1 MIDEMLMDILYGLV
15 EDSANQMRPATR
27 RDRERLLLLKNSIG
41 ALKDIRRDFD
51 YSSNEMPNRNSS
63 SHGHNE
69 VKQDDAPKVENSNSR
84 PLDEKQRERS
94 SLKDYVLELEEELGK
109 VRDTLAEERLT
120 SMKEINKAIDDVEHY
135 TRQARVLKN
144 DMGVLKDRMFVK
156 RFMLN
161 VDNRG
166 GSYPKDT
173 ETIAELIREENEI
186 YDKIKVYHSRLEV
199 IIQSRQKAIK
209 TLFDYLEKSDAKIR
223 YLGYKAEGIPQAI
236 RNITATLI
244 KS

>member
-1 MIDEMLMDILYGLV
+1 MGIQCGLV
-15 EDSANQMRPATR
+15 EASTNQMRPATK
-27 RDRERLLLLKNSIG
+27 RDHERLLLLKNSIG

-69 VKQDDAPKVENSNSR
+69 VKQDDALKVENSNAR
-84 PLDEKQRERS
+84 HLDEKHRGHIFLQ
-94 SLKDYVLELEEELGK
+94 DYVHELEDDLEK
-109 VRDTLAEERLT
+109 VRGTLAEERLA
-120 SMKEINKAIDDVEHY
+120 SLKEISRAIDDVEHY

-144 DMGVLKDRMFVK
+144 DMGVLKDRLFVK
-156 RFMLN
+156 RFMIN
-161 VDNRG
+161 VDNRDRA
-166 GSYPKDT
+166 YHKDT
-173 ETIAELIREENEI
+173 ETIAEMIREENEI

-209 TLFDYLEKSDAKIR
+209 TLFDYLEKSDAKIEN
-223 YLGYKAEGIPQAI
+223 LGYKAEGISVAI
-236 RNITATLI
+236 RNLIATLI